1 MATISFTS
9 RTTLL
14 ALCLCAAPLASAS
27 ASEGGGGGGG
37 GGGGDDRWA
46 VFHNQPQLGQ
56 QPAASYAHPGRAG
69 GAGNARPGGGAG
81 AMQHQVGVASA
92 ETVLPDG
99 TRVRSVGLA
108 SGDRFVTTI
117 TPDGVVRTG
126 FRPAGQRASQPG
138 ARSRTTY
145 NPQTGIT
152 STWTTQADGTRVGV
166 HVDRQGNRAVSTSR

>member
-1 MATISFTS
+1 MATHSLRIPG
-9 RTTLL
+9 TLL
-14 ALCLCAAPLASAS
+14 IAFCLSAPLASAF

-46 VFHNQPQLGQ
+46 VFHNKPQLGQ
-56 QPAASYAHPGRAG
+56 PAGSYGHVGRADRA
-69 GAGNARPGGGAG
+69 AGPRGGGG

-92 ETVLPDG
+92 DTVLPDG
-99 TRVRSVGLA
+99 TRVRSIGLA
-108 SGDRFVTTI
+108 SGDRFVTTV

-126 FRPAGQRASQPG
+126 FRPAGQRADQAG

-145 NPQTGIT
+145 NSQTGIT

-166 HVDRQGNRAVSTSR
+166 HVDRQGNRSVSTSR